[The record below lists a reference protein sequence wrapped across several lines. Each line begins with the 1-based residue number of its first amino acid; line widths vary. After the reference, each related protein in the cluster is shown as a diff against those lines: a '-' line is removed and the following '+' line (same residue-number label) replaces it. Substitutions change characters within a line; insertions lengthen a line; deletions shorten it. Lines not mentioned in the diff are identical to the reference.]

1 MKRRE
6 KTVRFQ
12 KILVPGC
19 SMLAESHPGAAEGG
33 IIILGVGDQLSIL
46 LAGVPGSVNG
56 AR

>member
-1 MKRRE
+1 M
-6 KTVRFQ
+6 TVRFR

-19 SMLAESHPGAAEGG
+19 SMLTDGHPGTAEGG

-46 LAGVPGSVNG
+46 LAGVPGGVNG